1 MRIQELRIKNFRNFD
16 EEVKIIPH
24 KINGYDI
31 VILIGENN
39 VGKTSILTILHSL
52 FNSERSIRTLE
63 LQETDFYDPEL
74 PIEVNVIFSD
84 LSEEIKA
91 AFIGMID
98 IEIING
104 EDHYFLPFTFKCF
117 IDKDTKEVEPS
128 LVYKRQPERSV
139 SFSEKRLISFYYQD
153 ALRDHR
159 AIKSNK
165 GSLFGR
171 ILDQIDL
178 SNQEA
183 EILGKLD
190 EAGETLNEN
199 ADISEFIKGVGSIT
213 RQVIDLSDKDGAIRL
228 TVAASSATDI
238 KKNIQLQ
245 LRHRNEE
252 KYLNIDQLGLGLQS
266 VLTVSVF
273 RAFAGIG
280 KLREGIFAI
289 DEPESHLYPHSQ
301 RAMYREVLELSKLR
315 QVWVATHSPTLI
327 EWINPKQL
335 CLVRRQPEE
344 DVSTC
349 IQLPA
354 KFPNAHIASY
364 EKHLDVGKADA
375 FFAKA
380 VLLVEGPTEQ
390 GLFPALGIAYSNE
403 SSTYDL
409 DRIGVSVIN
418 TGGKNN
424 LKAFVQLLNNFEI
437 PSVAM
442 IDYDSVDENHE
453 KVIKEIKE
461 ECSAFYEIPRNTDM
475 GDIEGLICLHVPI
488 EELLLFLKELLPSER
503 MLDLFS
509 GLKGALSKF
518 NKDKGLEIR
527 ALRKANADISECFL
541 ILESVPDA
549 EEAVRK
555 CIADSFRKIKGR
567 TTGRLIGEAFFNYF
581 PRDFIDNTLRAVI
594 KLAGYIIEED
604 DDKSLENFDYYER
617 HYDNYEIYDGEGEDI
632 EEDYELEEDDF

>member
-1 MRIQELRIKNFRNFD
+1 MRIEELHIKNFRNFD
-16 EEVKIIPH
+16 EKVTIVPR
-24 KINGYDI
+24 KINEHDI
-31 VILIGENN
+31 VVLIGENN

-52 FNSERSIRTLE
+52 FNPERSIRTLE
-63 LQETDFYDPEL
+63 FQETDFYNPEF
-74 PIEVNVIFSD
+74 PIEVNIIFSD
-84 LSEEIKA
+84 LSEEVKA
-91 AFIGMID
+91 VFIGMVD
-98 IEIING
+98 IKIVDG
-104 EDHYFLPFTFKCF
+104 DDHYFLPFTFKCVY
-117 IDKDTKEVEPS
+117 DKDTKEVEPS
-128 LVYKRQPERSV
+128 LVYERQPERSV
-139 SFSEKRLISFYYQD
+139 SFSEKRLISFYFQD

-178 SNQEA
+178 SNQEE

-199 ADISEFIKGVGSIT
+199 TDISELIKGVASIT
-213 RQVIDLSDKDGAIRL
+213 RQVIDLSDKDGTVRL

-238 KKNIQLQ
+238 KRNIQLQ

-301 RAMYREVLELSKLR
+301 RAMYREVLELSKSR

-327 EWINPKQL
+327 EWINPKQI
-335 CLVRRQPEE
+335 CLVRKQPNG

-390 GLFPALGIAYSNE
+390 GLFPALGIACSDENNI
-403 SSTYDL
+403 YDL
-409 DRIGVSVIN
+409 DRVGVSVIN

-424 LKAFVQLLNNFEI
+424 LKAFIQLLNNFNI
-437 PSVAM
+437 PNVAM

-475 GDIEGLICLHVPI
+475 GDIEGLVCLHVPI
-488 EELLLFLKELLPSER
+488 EELLLFLKGLLPAER

-509 GLKGALSKF
+509 DLKGAISRF
-518 NKDKGLEIR
+518 DKDKGQEIR
-527 ALRKANADISECFL
+527 ALRKAEADISECFP

-549 EEAVRK
+549 EESIRK

-567 TTGRLIGEAFFNYF
+567 TTGRLIGEVFYDHF
-581 PRDFIDNTLRAVI
+581 PQDFIDNTLSAVME
-594 KLAGYIIEED
+594 LAGYNITK
-604 DDKSLENFDYYER
+604 DDKDKDSEKKFRDYEE
-617 HYDNYEIYDGEGEDI
+617 YDEAEDEGNESP
-632 EEDYELEEDDF
+632 EEDYDPEEDDF